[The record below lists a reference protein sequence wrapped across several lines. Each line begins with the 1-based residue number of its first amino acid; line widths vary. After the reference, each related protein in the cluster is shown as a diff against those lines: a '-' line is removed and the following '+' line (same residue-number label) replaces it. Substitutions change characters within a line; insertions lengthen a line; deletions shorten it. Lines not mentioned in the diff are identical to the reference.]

1 MGKIY
6 TRFLC
11 FENHPTDI
19 AIKAEELDEEDKGH
33 TIFKSE
39 VVKAIKEVRRKKAT
53 GDEKIPVALLK
64 EIGDSRLKI
73 MTALVNKIY
82 MSRDLSKNF
91 IDVTMI
97 ALLMK
102 NQAKK
107 CVDHRRISL
116 ISRTGNTVSRI
127 LSKSLES
134 EIEKDIEE
142 GRFGFRKGKATSDAI
157 GLMRII
163 SERVVSLECNRYGN
177 SFGLLFSSFSFS

>member
-1 MGKIY
+1 M
-6 TRFLC
+6 
-11 FENHPTDI
+11 ENLLKHI
-19 AIKAEELDEEDKGH
+19 AIEAEEELNEDDKGP
-33 TIFKSE
+33 TILKGE
-39 VVKAIKEVRRKKAT
+39 IVKAIKDMRRKKTT
-53 GDEKIPVALLK
+53 GDYNIPVDLLK
-64 EIGDSRLKI
+64 ELGYIGSKI